1 MKKAFGICTLLLG
14 VMCSTSQ
21 AADFTVSGPN
31 GKPLP
36 LVMVT
41 RSATQPG
48 KIDDSDNGYATSGKL
63 QQGTFEH
70 TRFSDA
76 QGLVRLPDAPG
87 DYQVRLRKPGFKDV
101 LISPRRIWP
110 SPPSGTW

>member
-1 MKKAFGICTLLLG
+1 MKNAFKKTLGMGTLMLG
-14 VMCSTSQ
+14 MALASAH
-21 AADFTVSGPN
+21 AADFTDTGPD

-41 RSATQPG
+41 RTTTQSAA
-48 KIDDSDNGYATSGKL
+48 IDDSDNGYAASGKL

-76 QGLVRLPDAPG
+76 QGRVRLPDAA
-87 DYQVRLRKPGFKDV
+87 
-101 LISPRRIWP
+101 
-110 SPPSGTW
+110 